1 MRFQPGSGVSRYIRL
16 SALVVALATAVEAT
30 AAEGPPQPAQR
41 KTTQSESYVVI
52 DPIYSTIIDGN
63 KPRGLL
69 MIELGLDVPDGG
81 LRNKVTQALPNLR
94 DAYVRSLLIY
104 AATAVRPWRQPDV
117 EDISK
122 RLQTITDRVIG
133 REGARVLMAQAVVRV
148 TR

>member
-1 MRFQPGSGVSRYIRL
+1 MRFPPGTGLRRYIRL
-16 SALVVALATAVEAT
+16 SAIVVAVATAVEAT
-30 AAEGPPQPAQR
+30 AAEGPAQR

-52 DPIYSTIIDGN
+52 DPIYSTILDGN
-63 KPRGLL
+63 RPRGLL
-69 MIELGLDVPDGG
+69 MIELGLDVPDSG
-81 LRNKVTQALPNLR
+81 LRGRVNQALPNLR

-117 EDISK
+117 DDIAK

>member
-1 MRFQPGSGVSRYIRL
+1 MRFPSGTGLRRYIRL
-16 SALVVALATAVEAT
+16 SAIAVALATAVEAS

-52 DPIYSTIIDGN
+52 DPIYSTILDGN

-69 MIELGLDVPDGG
+69 MIELGLDVPDSG
-81 LRNKVTQALPNLR
+81 LRGRVSQALPTLR
-94 DAYVRSLLIY
+94 DAYVRSLLLY

-117 EDISK
+117 DDIAK

-133 REGARVLMAQAVVRV
+133 REGARVLMAQAVIRV